1 MITDGKPS
9 CMRLPDGSYYKNSVG
24 LDKHIVERCY
34 TMASQARKLHI
45 PITTFMIAQ
54 DPYLMQFVRDFSR
67 ANKGKAFYTGLKG
80 LGEMIFEDYE
90 NNRKKNIKR

>member
-9 CMRLPDGSYYKNSVG
+9 CLKMPDGTYYKNSVG
-24 LDKHIVERCY
+24 LDQNIVEKCY
-34 TMASQARKLHI
+34 NMAQIAKKLHI

-54 DPYLMQFVRDFSR
+54 DPYLQQFVRTFTETNR
-67 ANKGKAFYTGLKG
+67 GKAFFTGLKG

-90 NNRKKNIKR
+90 KNRKKRID